1 MASVAVIMITAWY
14 NELGGSGNHWFIR
27 NLLNGIGFG
36 AFETGATLLADF
48 KDVEG
53 DIKIKRST
61 VPLDNPRVA
70 RPSVLLGLIAWS
82 MLLSHIWCLDL
93 VTGITLGGLGS
104 FVGVRFCTKAGRR
117 NDQVSFYWYNVSIP
131 L

>member
-1 MASVAVIMITAWY
+1 MRLISYAEYPTKGQNRAEFDIVAARAIIVSICIY
-14 NELGGSGNHWFIR
+14 
-27 NLLNGIGFG
+27 
-36 AFETGATLLADF
+36 ATTTHTQDF

-117 NDQVSFYWYNVSIP
+117 NDQVSFYWYNVSIS